1 MKKLWILLLLTAFIH
16 SAFGQAEAE
25 ENRLEEVLI
34 QGNRLETLFSE
45 STRDIQI
52 LRREEISKLPVHSVN
67 ELLAYVGGVDVRQ
80 RGPFGGQADISIDG
94 GTFEQTLVLLDGVKL
109 IDDQTAHLMM
119 NIPIPLSAIDHV
131 EVLRGA
137 AARLY
142 GVNAL
147 TGAINIVTRKENT
160 SFVAADIRMG
170 SSFKQREEKD
180 RGGLYGGGGLEL
192 VGNYATKKQRHLW
205 AMSQDLYN
213 GQRYNTALNNT
224 RLFYTGKYR
233 FDTQNAIQTLI
244 GYANNRYGANGFYA
258 APGDK
263 DAEEINETFVF
274 SLSSI
279 HKFGRLT
286 FKPRISNR
294 YDRDDYRYFKH
305 DLDQARSLHYT
316 NALMA
321 ELNAS
326 LMTNIGEFGWG
337 WESRF
342 SRINSSNIGKHTRD
356 NHGAY
361 AEYKGKYGQKWIA
374 TMGAYLN
381 YNTDYGWQVY
391 PGADVAFLPNKKW
404 KFSASIGSAQ
414 RLPSFTD
421 LYVDQAPGNVGN
433 PDLGSEKAWQ
443 YELGVDYTSNTLKAK
458 AGYFY
463 RDISAF
469 IDWVRE
475 EEDQPYRPYN
485 LGSNRFQGIYGRLQQ
500 DFEISSTQQF
510 GYHIRY
516 HYLNPKMQSVSG
528 LQSKYVLENLKHQL
542 ILGASYTYGDFLF
555 QFENRTLKRELNS
568 GYTLLDVRFQYQRG
582 PSQFYL
588 DISNVF
594 NSAYRE
600 AGAVPM
606 PPRWFNLGVKYQW
619 NKR

>member
-1 MKKLWILLLLTAFIH
+1 MLCVFTSFIQL
-16 SAFGQAEAE
+16 AFGQTQAE

-52 LRREEISKLPVHSVN
+52 LQQEDIAKLPVHSVN

-80 RGPFGGQADISIDG
+80 RGPFGGQADISMDG

-119 NIPIPLSAIDHV
+119 NIPIPLGAIDRI

-160 SFVAADIRMG
+160 SFVAADVRLG
-170 SSFKQREEKD
+170 SSFRSREEED
-180 RGGLYGGGGLEL
+180 RNGIYGGGGVEL
-192 VGNYATKKQRHLW
+192 VGNYATQKQRHLW
-205 AMSQDLYN
+205 AISQDLYN

-224 RLFYTGKYR
+224 RLFYTGNYKV
-233 FDTQNAIQTLI
+233 DPQHAIQTLM
-244 GYANNRYGANGFYA
+244 GYAHNRYGANGFYA

-263 DAEEINETFVF
+263 DAEEINETFIF
-274 SLSSI
+274 SVSSV
-279 HKFGRLT
+279 HKWGRFTL
-286 FKPRISNR
+286 KPRVSNR
-294 YDRDDYRYFKH
+294 YDSDDYRYFKH
-305 DLDQARSLHYT
+305 DLDQARSVHYT

-326 LMTNIGEFGWG
+326 FRTAIGEFGWG

-391 PGADVAFLPNKKW
+391 PGADVAFLPDENW

-443 YELGVDYTSNTLKAK
+443 YELGGEYTVKTLRVK

-475 EEDQPYRPYN
+475 EENQPYSPHN
-485 LGSNRFQGIYGRLQQ
+485 LGSNKVQGIYGRLQQ
-500 DFEISSTQQF
+500 DFQVRPDQHF
-510 GYHIRY
+510 GYHVRY
-516 HYLNPKMQSVSG
+516 HYLSPSMSSVSEG
-528 LQSKYVLENLKHQL
+528 QSKYVLENLKHQL
-542 ILGASYTYGDFLF
+542 IVGANYTYGPFFF

-568 GYTLLDVRFQYQRG
+568 SYTLLDVRLQYQKG
-582 PSQFYL
+582 PSQLYL
-588 DISNVF
+588 DVSNVF
-594 NSAYRE
+594 NTAYRE

-606 PPRWFNLGVKYQW
+606 PPRWFSIGMKYRW